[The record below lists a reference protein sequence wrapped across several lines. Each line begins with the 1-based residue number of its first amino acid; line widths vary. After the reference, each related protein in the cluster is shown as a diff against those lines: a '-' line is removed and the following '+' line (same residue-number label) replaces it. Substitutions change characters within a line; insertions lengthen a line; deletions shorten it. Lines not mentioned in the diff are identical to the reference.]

1 MSQPQPGDV
10 VGHYRIDSVLGVG
23 GMGMVFAATDLRLNR
38 QVALKV
44 MLAHVATSPTFLGR
58 FQREASILARL
69 DSPHVISIYDHG
81 EQDGWPYLVTQHAAG
96 GDLGRLLRE
105 GGPLPPPLAFRV
117 CAQVADALA
126 AAHAVG
132 VIHRD
137 VKPPN
142 VLLRDRRTDRL
153 HVFLCDFGVAHTET
167 TGLTTAGAIAGTWNY
182 LAPERAAGERGT
194 PASDI
199 YSVGCLLFETL
210 TGRPPY
216 TGADVQVAMAHLQQ
230 PVPQLPGDDQL
241 TRGVNEVLARSLAKD
256 PAHRYGSAAELRDVL
271 RALGGGLTPSS
282 PSQPPRVLSRG
293 RRRRRQVLGAVLA
306 VALVAGGATTALLLR
321 PDDQQ
326 PAAGTGTG
334 TDPTPEPTP
343 TTTSTPDPG
352 PEPIVTGDLDGDG
365 FGDFATVTYDGGW
378 LLSSDGATTFG
389 APEALPQARYPS
401 VIGDVDGDGRIDV
414 VTVDGDAPTFRVTAN
429 LATGE
434 APSSLLDSPVVGDL
448 LAATTPFVADMDGD
462 GLDDV
467 GLATLGAGRLL
478 VVVARARE
486 DGTLAASKRWFD
498 GEAPDDIGSY
508 NQLAVGDLTGDGR
521 ADLVHVLEPEERAP
535 RFRLLASTGTAFEQ
549 KGEPQRVPDGTRYA
563 TWRAGDFDGD
573 GVDELSMS
581 DIGPQV
587 TVMSWTGR
595 RFASQVWVDE
605 LRDEFYPRQTSVVD
619 VDGDGDDDLV
629 VALGGKGLRVI
640 DSTGRSFRV
649 LPGGGRVLAPRKST
663 EGTLGPMVYR
673 D

>member
-1 MSQPQPGDV
+1 MSGQPQPGDV

-38 QVALKV
+38 QVAVKV

-58 FQREASILARL
+58 FQREASVLARL

-137 VKPPN
+137 VKPAN

-182 LAPERAAGERGT
+182 LAPERASGERGT
-194 PASDI
+194 PASDL

-216 TGADVQVAMAHLQQ
+216 TGADVEVAMAHLQE
-230 PVPQLPGDDQL
+230 PVPQLPGDDPL
-241 TRGVNEVLARSLAKD
+241 THGVNEVLARSLAKD
-256 PAHRYGSAAELRDVL
+256 PAHRYGSAAEMRDAL
-271 RALGGGLTPSS
+271 RALGGGLTPSR
-282 PSQPPRVLSRG
+282 PSQPPRVLGRG
-293 RRRRRQVLGAVLA
+293 RRRRRKALAATLA
-306 VALVAGGATTALLLR
+306 VALVTGGATAALLLR
-321 PDDQQ
+321 PDGET
-326 PAAGTGTG
+326 PAAGTGGGPT
-334 TDPTPEPTP
+334 TDPTPTA
-343 TTTSTPDPG
+343 TSTPDPE
-352 PEPIVTGDLDGDG
+352 PEPAVTGDVDGDG

-378 LLSSDGATTFG
+378 LLRSDGTSSFA
-389 APEALPQARYPS
+389 APKPLPQARYPS
-401 VIGDVDGDGRIDV
+401 VTGDVDGDGRLDV
-414 VTVDGDAPTFRVTAN
+414 VTMDGAAPTYRVTVH
-429 LATGE
+429 LATGD
-434 APSSLLDSPVVGDL
+434 APSSLMDSPVVGDL
-448 LAATTPFVADMDGD
+448 LATETPFVADMDGD
-462 GLDDV
+462 GLADV

-478 VVVARARE
+478 VVVALTRE
-486 DGTLAASKRWFD
+486 DGTLAASRRWFD
-498 GEAPDDIGSY
+498 GEAPDGVGTY
-508 NQLAVGDLTGDGR
+508 NQLTVGDLTGDGR
-521 ADLVHVLEPEERAP
+521 ADLVHVLEPDERAP

-549 KGEPQRVPDGTRYA
+549 RGEPQRVPDERRFA

-573 GVDELSMS
+573 GTDELSMS
-581 DIGPQV
+581 DIGPEV
-587 TVMSWTGR
+587 TVMSWAGR
-595 RFASQVWVDE
+595 RFTAQVWVDE
-605 LRDEFYPRQTSVVD
+605 LLEEFYPRQTSVVD

-629 VALGGKGLRVI
+629 VSIIGQGLRVI
-640 DSTGRSFRV
+640 ASTGRFFRV
-649 LPGGGRVLAPRKST
+649 LPGSGRVLAPRRST
-663 EGTLGPMVYR
+663 EGTLGPMAYR
-673 D
+673 E